1 MNLGNKIKASNA
13 NWSFGKKV
21 PKTFS
26 KHIRNSVPFYDEGH
40 NICVQLSDFFL
51 KRKF

>member
-1 MNLGNKIKASNA
+1 MNLEINKNVNT

-26 KHIRNSVPFYDEGH
+26 KHIRNSVPFYDEVIIFVF
-40 NICVQLSDFFL
+40 N
-51 KRKF
+51 